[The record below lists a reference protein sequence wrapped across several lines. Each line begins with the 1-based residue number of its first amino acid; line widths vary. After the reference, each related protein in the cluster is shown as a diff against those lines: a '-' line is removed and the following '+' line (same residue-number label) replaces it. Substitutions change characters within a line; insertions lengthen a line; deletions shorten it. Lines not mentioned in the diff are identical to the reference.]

1 VEGDLMTVT
10 DSSSAQQGEY
20 PCFWIAEALRDDPDE
35 EPPLNERIKADVCIV
50 GGGYAGLWTAIH
62 LKERSPDLDVV
73 VIERRLCG
81 TGASGRNEGMLMS
94 WWSKFPTL
102 VKYVGP
108 ELALEL
114 CHHTEAVVSS
124 MGEFLDREG
133 IDVQYRHSG
142 WLWTATNRSQ
152 LEAWR
157 PTMDKLAE
165 FDQHPFAE
173 LTGAEVAERAGSK
186 RFLGGVHETSVA
198 TVQPAKLARA
208 LRTIALRRG
217 VRIFERTEMT
227 ELDRGSP
234 SVVHT
239 PSGAVTSPVVVIA
252 MNAWGARVRELRR
265 RLVVISTD
273 AFATKPLGERL
284 PPAIADGEGV
294 TDSRR
299 LIIGCRATKDGRIA
313 ASRSGGALVFG
324 GRLGDRY
331 EGPSP
336 RVPEMLEYFRWTFP
350 ELGDADAVTS
360 WRGPI
365 DYSVSGLPYIGPL
378 GAVPGLFVA
387 AGFSG
392 NGVGPCYLAGQS
404 LAAQILGGEDV
415 LKGSALT
422 KPQPGALPPEPFR
435 YLGGRI
441 VRSAIDRKERREDED
456 RKVDPIT
463 TALASLDPT
472 SFMDRT
478 KVSPKR

>member
-1 VEGDLMTVT
+1 MSPRTELLNPPPTR
-10 DSSSAQQGEY
+10 QGEHS
-20 PCFWIAEALRDDPDE
+20 CFWIEEALRDDPSE
-35 EPPLNERIKADVCIV
+35 SGQLSEVITADVCIV
-50 GGGYAGLWTAIH
+50 GGGYAGLWTAVH

-73 VIERRLCG
+73 VIERRRCG
-81 TGASGRNEGMLMS
+81 TGASGRNEGFLMS

-102 VKYVGP
+102 IKFVGP

-114 CHHTEAVVSS
+114 CHHTETIVTA
-124 MGEFLDREG
+124 MADFFEREG
-133 IDVQYRHSG
+133 LDIHHRHSG

-152 LEAWR
+152 MNAWR
-157 PTMDKLAE
+157 PTLATLAE
-165 FDQHPFAE
+165 FDQHPFVELTAAE
-173 LTGAEVAERAGSK
+173 LAQRAGSE
-186 RFLGGVHETSVA
+186 RFIGGVHEASVA

-208 LRTIALRRG
+208 LRTVALRRG

-227 ELDRGSP
+227 RLARGRP

-239 PSGAVTSPVVVIA
+239 TAGTVTSPVVVIA
-252 MNAWGARVRELRR
+252 MNAWGARIHELRR

-273 AFATKPLGERL
+273 AFATPPLAERL
-284 PPAIADGEGV
+284 PPALADGCGL

-299 LIIGCRATKDGRIA
+299 LIIGFRAAQDGRIV
-313 ASRSGGALVFG
+313 ASRSGGALTFG

-336 RVPEMLEYFRWTFP
+336 RLEEMLSYFRWTYP
-350 ELGDADAVTS
+350 ELHDVGASTS

-365 DYSVSGLPYIGPL
+365 DYSVSGLPYVGPL

-415 LKGSALT
+415 LRGSALT
-422 KPQPGALPPEPFR
+422 KPQPGALPPEPLR

-441 VRSAIDRKERREDED
+441 VRAAIERKEAREDEG
-456 RKVDPIT
+456 RKPGPIT
-463 TALASLDPT
+463 AAIARLDPT
-472 SFMDRT
+472 SFIDR
-478 KVSPKR
+478 RR

>member
-1 VEGDLMTVT
+1 MSPRTEAPTREGEH
-10 DSSSAQQGEY
+10 S
-20 PCFWIAEALRDDPDE
+20 CFWIAEALRDDPGE
-35 EPPLNERIKADVCIV
+35 AASLTEAITADVCIV

-73 VIERRLCG
+73 LVERRLCG
-81 TGASGRNEGMLMS
+81 TGASGRNEGFLMS

-102 VKYVGP
+102 IRFIGP

-114 CHHTEAVVSS
+114 CHHTEAIVTS
-124 MGEFLDREG
+124 MAEFFEREG
-133 IDVQYRHSG
+133 LDIDYRHSG

-152 LEAWR
+152 MGAWR
-157 PTMDKLAE
+157 PTLDKLAE
-165 FDQHPFAE
+165 FGQHPFVE
-173 LTGAEVAERAGSK
+173 LTGAELAERAGST
-186 RFLGGVHETSVA
+186 RFIGGVQEASVA

-208 LRTIALRRG
+208 LRTVALRRG
-217 VRIFERTEMT
+217 IRIFERTEMT
-227 ELDRGSP
+227 RLARGSP

-239 PSGAVTSPVVVIA
+239 SAGTVTSPVVVIA
-252 MNAWGARVRELRR
+252 MNAWGARIRELRR

-273 AFATKPLGERL
+273 AFATGPLGERL
-284 PPAIADGEGV
+284 PPALADGFAL

-299 LIIGCRATKDGRIA
+299 LIIGIRSTKDGRIVT
-313 ASRSGGALVFG
+313 SRSGGALTFG

-336 RVPEMLEYFRWTFP
+336 RVPEMLSYFRWTYPAFDD
-350 ELGDADAVTS
+350 LDAATS

-378 GAVPGLFVA
+378 GSVPGLFVA

-415 LKGSALT
+415 LRGSALT
-422 KPQPGALPPEPFR
+422 RPQPGTLPPEPLR
-435 YLGGRI
+435 YVGGRI
-441 VRSAIDRKERREDED
+441 VRTAIERKEAREDEGGS
-456 RKVDPIT
+456 PGPLT
-463 TALASLDPT
+463 AALARLDPT
-472 SFMDRT
+472 SFIDR
-478 KVSPKR
+478 RR

>member
-1 VEGDLMTVT
+1 VTVT
-10 DSSSAQQGEY
+10 HASPARQGESS
-20 PCFWIAEALRDDPDE
+20 CFWIAQALRDDPGE
-35 EPPLNERIKADVCIV
+35 AAPLSEAMTADVCIV
-50 GGGYAGLWTAIH
+50 GGGYAGLWTAVH

-81 TGASGRNEGMLMS
+81 TGASGRNEGFLMS

-102 VKYVGP
+102 IKFIGP

-114 CHHTEAVVSS
+114 CHHTEAIVSS
-124 MGEFLDREG
+124 MAEFFEREG
-133 IDVQYRHSG
+133 LDIHYRHSG

-152 LEAWR
+152 MDAWR
-157 PTMDKLAE
+157 PTLDKLAE

-173 LTGAEVAERAGSK
+173 LSAAELAERAGSK
-186 RFLGGVHETSVA
+186 RFIGGVHEASVA

-208 LRTIALRRG
+208 LRTVARRRG

-227 ELDRGSP
+227 RLARGSP

-239 PSGAVTSPVVVIA
+239 RGGTVTSPVVVIA
-252 MNAWGARVRELRR
+252 MNAWGARIRELRR

-273 AFATKPLGERL
+273 AFATRPLGERL
-284 PPAIADGEGV
+284 APALADGCGL

-299 LIIGCRATKDGRIA
+299 LIIGFRATRDGRIV
-313 ASRSGGALVFG
+313 ASRSGGALTFG

-336 RVPEMLEYFRWTFP
+336 RVPEMLSYFRWTYP
-350 ELGDADAVTS
+350 EFDDVGATTS
-360 WRGPI
+360 WRGPV
-365 DYSVSGLPYIGPL
+365 DYSVSGLPFIGPL
-378 GAVPGLFVA
+378 GGVPGLFVA

-392 NGVGPCYLAGQS
+392 NGVGPCYVAGQS

-415 LKGSALT
+415 LRGSALT
-422 KPQPGALPPEPFR
+422 KPQPGALPPEPLR

-441 VRSAIDRKERREDED
+441 VRAAIERKEAREDEG
-456 RKVDPIT
+456 RRPGPV
-463 TALASLDPT
+463 TAAVAQLDPT
-472 SFMDRT
+472 SFIDR
-478 KVSPKR
+478 RR

>member
-1 VEGDLMTVT
+1 VTVA
-10 DSSSAQQGEY
+10 DAGPAQQEHS
-20 PCFWIAEALRDDPDE
+20 CFWIAEALRDDPGE
-35 EPPLNERIKADVCIV
+35 AAALTEQITADVCIV

-62 LKERSPDLDVV
+62 LKERAPDLDVV
-73 VIERRLCG
+73 VVERKLCG
-81 TGASGRNEGMLMS
+81 TGASGRNEGFLMS

-102 VKYVGP
+102 IKFIGP

-114 CHHTEAVVSS
+114 CHHTEAVVTS
-124 MGEFLDREG
+124 MAELFEREG
-133 IDVQYRHSG
+133 LDIHYRHSG
-142 WLWTATNRSQ
+142 WLWTATNRTQ

-157 PTMDKLAE
+157 PTIDKLAE
-165 FDQHPFAE
+165 FGQHPFDV
-173 LTGAEVAERAGSK
+173 LTGAELAERAGSK
-186 RFLGGVHETSVA
+186 RFVGGVHEASVA

-208 LRTIALRRG
+208 LRTVALRRG

-227 ELDRGSP
+227 RLDRGSP

-239 PSGAVTSPVVVIA
+239 TSGSVTTPVVVIA
-252 MNAWGARVRELRR
+252 MNAWGARVQELRR

-273 AFATKPLGERL
+273 AFATEPLGERL
-284 PPAIADGEGV
+284 PPALAEGMGV

-299 LIIGCRATKDGRIA
+299 LIIGFRATRDGRIA
-313 ASRSGGALVFG
+313 ASRSGGALTFG

-336 RVPEMLEYFRWTFP
+336 RLAELLKYFRWTYP
-350 ELGDADAVTS
+350 EFHDVDAVTS

-378 GAVPGLFVA
+378 GSVPGLFVA

-392 NGVGPCYLAGQS
+392 NGLGPCYLAGES

-415 LKGSALT
+415 LRGSALT
-422 KPQPGALPPEPFR
+422 KPQPGKLPPEPFR

-441 VRSAIDRKERREDED
+441 VRAAIERKEDREDAG
-456 RKVDPIT
+456 RKPDPIT
-463 TALASLDPT
+463 AVAARLDPT
-472 SFMDRT
+472 SFIDR
-478 KVSPKR
+478 KR

>member
-1 VEGDLMTVT
+1 MTVT
-10 DSSSAQQGEY
+10 NPGPAQQGEHS
-20 PCFWIAEALRDDPDE
+20 CFWIAEALRDNPGE
-35 EPPLNERIKADVCIV
+35 AAPLTAEIKADVCIV

-73 VIERRLCG
+73 LVERRLCG
-81 TGASGRNEGMLMS
+81 TGASGRNEGFLMS

-102 VKYVGP
+102 IKFIGP

-114 CHHTEAVVSS
+114 CHHTEAIVIS
-124 MGEFLDREG
+124 MADFFEREG
-133 IDVQYRHSG
+133 LDVHYRHSG

-152 LEAWR
+152 MDAWR
-157 PTMDKLAE
+157 PTLDKLAE
-165 FDQHPFAE
+165 FGQHPFVELTAAE
-173 LTGAEVAERAGSK
+173 LAERAGSK
-186 RFLGGVHETSVA
+186 RFIGGVHEASVA

-208 LRTIALRRG
+208 LRTVALRRG

-227 ELDRGSP
+227 RLDRGPP

-239 PSGAVTSPVVVIA
+239 TNGAVSSPVVVIA

-273 AFATKPLGERL
+273 AFVTRPLGERL
-284 PPAIADGEGV
+284 PPALADGSGV

-299 LIIGCRATKDGRIA
+299 LILGFRATKDGRIA
-313 ASRSGGALVFG
+313 ASRSGGALTFG

-336 RVPEMLEYFRWTFP
+336 RVPEMLKYFHWTYP
-350 ELGDADAVTS
+350 EFHDVNATTS

-378 GAVPGLFVA
+378 GSAPGLFVA
-387 AGFSG
+387 VGFSG
-392 NGVGPCYLAGQS
+392 NGIGPCYVAGQS
-404 LAAQILGGEDV
+404 LAAQILGGKDV
-415 LKGSALT
+415 LEGSALT

-435 YLGGRI
+435 YVGGRI
-441 VRSAIDRKERREDED
+441 VRAAIERKEAREDEG
-456 RKVDPIT
+456 RKPDPIT
-463 TALASLDPT
+463 AALARLDPT
-472 SFMDRT
+472 SFIDR
-478 KVSPKR
+478 RR

>member
-1 VEGDLMTVT
+1 MVSV
-10 DSSSAQQGEY
+10 SSPATQGENS
-20 PCFWIAEALRDDPDE
+20 CFWIAEALRDDPE
-35 EPPLNERIKADVCIV
+35 EAAPLGERITADVCIV

-73 VIERRLCG
+73 LIERRLCG

-102 VKYVGP
+102 VKYLGP
-108 ELALEL
+108 ELAIEL
-114 CHHTEAVVSS
+114 CHHTAALVTS
-124 MGEFLDREG
+124 MGEFIEREG
-133 IDVQYRHSG
+133 LDVHYRHSG
-142 WLWTATNRSQ
+142 WLWTATNRAQ
-152 LEAWR
+152 MDAWR

-165 FDQHPFAE
+165 FDQHPFVE
-173 LTGAEVAERAGSK
+173 LTAAEVSERAGSK
-186 RFLGGVHETSVA
+186 RFIGGVEETSVA

-208 LRTIALRRG
+208 LRTVALRRG

-227 ELDRGSP
+227 ALDRGSP

-239 PSGAVTSPVVVIA
+239 TNGAVTSQVVVIA
-252 MNAWGARVRELRR
+252 MNAWGARIHELRR
-265 RLVVISTD
+265 RLVVIATD
-273 AFATKPLGERL
+273 AFATGPLGERL
-284 PPAIADGEGV
+284 PPAIADGAGV

-299 LIIGCRATKDGRIA
+299 LIVGVRATSDGRIA
-313 ASRSGGALVFG
+313 ASRSGGALTFG

-336 RVPEMLEYFRWTFP
+336 RVPEMLRYFRWTYP
-350 ELGDADAVTS
+350 ELRDVDSATS

-365 DYSVSGLPYIGPL
+365 DYSVSGLPYIGSL
-378 GAVPGLFVA
+378 GDVPGLFVA

-392 NGVGPCYLAGQS
+392 NGVGPCYVAGQS

-441 VRSAIDRKERREDED
+441 VRAAIDRKERIEDEG
-456 RKVDPIT
+456 RKPDPIT
-463 TALASLDPT
+463 ATVARLDPT
-472 SFMDRT
+472 SFMDR
-478 KVSPKR
+478 RR